1 MKLLRVIKKKII
13 KSIGQRH
20 PMVLFYHK
28 VKGFLAVFVYGNPS
42 NKLKVIGITGTN
54 GKTTSVNMIADLLTQ
69 AGFKVG
75 MLSTLRYMVGDD
87 VWSNRDKMTTQSP
100 WFVQKMLKRMV
111 REECD
116 YAILE
121 VTSHAMDQNRVY
133 GINFDIVA
141 ITNLTGDHIEYHGTF
156 EEYKKAKG
164 KLFSRLFSSRRK
176 SNTSKTII
184 LNADDEYFEYYDQ
197 FKSDQKFAFGL
208 KDGAVK
214 AVELDLRSDKSF
226 YTLRIPNDSIRIET
240 QMLGDFNVYNS
251 LLAISVA
258 ISQGVNLQS
267 IAEAMKYVSPVGGRF
282 EPVKVG
288 QDFAVVVDYAHTA
301 DALENL
307 CAMFKPL
314 TAGKLIVVFGATG
327 GGRDKRKRPE
337 MGKAAD
343 KYADIIVL
351 TDDDPYTE
359 DRWGI
364 IENIAAGIQREEG
377 DSLYKIID
385 RTDAV
390 HMALS
395 LAETGDTVLIA
406 GKGGEEVIVI
416 GEEKIPYDDREVVRH
431 YLSEKIYKPID

>member
-1 MKLLRVIKKKII
+1 MSILNNFKKKII
-13 KSIGQRH
+13 ITVGQRH
-20 PMVLFYHK
+20 PMMLFYHK
-28 VKGFLAVFVYGNPS
+28 MKGALAVSLYGNPS
-42 NKLKVIGITGTN
+42 RKLKVIGVTGTN

-75 MLSTLRYMVGDD
+75 MLSTLRYRVGAD

-100 WFVQKMLKRMV
+100 WFVQKMLKRML
-111 REECD
+111 REDCD

-141 ITNLTGDHIEYHGTF
+141 ITNLTGDHIEYHGSF
-156 EEYKKAKG
+156 EEYKKAKA
-164 KLFSRLFSSRRK
+164 KLFAGVFASARK
-176 SNTSKTII
+176 PEVHKTII
-184 LNADDEYFEYYDQ
+184 LNADDKYFDYYDQ
-197 FKSDQKFAFGL
+197 FKADQKFAYGI

-214 AVELDLRSDKSF
+214 AVDIDLRADKSF
-226 YTLRIPNDSIRIET
+226 FTLEIPNDSIRIET

-258 ISQGVNLQS
+258 ISQGVNLKS
-267 IAEAMKYVSPVGGRF
+267 IAEAMKHVQPVGGRF

-288 QDFAVVVDYAHTA
+288 QDFSVIVDYAHTA

-343 KYADIIVL
+343 KHADVIIL

-364 IENIAAGIQREEG
+364 IEDIAQGIKREEG
-377 DSLYKIID
+377 ETLYKIID

-416 GEEKIPYDDREVVRH
+416 GEEKIPYDDRDVVRN
-431 YLSEKIYKPID
+431 YLAEKVYKPL